1 MSSIVSGTHAWTG
14 NELGGFETVGQT
26 AGGTANVMP
35 FTLINGSNVASGDAA
50 YARAP
55 FGGYFQGVILYIG
68 ENNHD
73 GVHNLTLNKVTAAD
87 NYVTKTPITSL
98 QITIEAFQRGYF
110 WSNPNTSRG
119 TRFWRL
125 NDALGIDL
133 TKDTGINATGISDV
147 SVTVVYDFVKG
158 I

>member
-1 MSSIVSGTHAWTG
+1 MAPIISGTHAWTG
-14 NELGGFETVGQT
+14 NELGGFQTVGQT
-26 AGGTANVMP
+26 AGAGTNVMP
-35 FTLINGSNVASGDAA
+35 FTLINGATANAGDSA

-55 FGGYFQGVILYIG
+55 FGGYFQGVIIYVG

-73 GVHNLTLNKVTAAD
+73 GIHTLTLNKVTAAD

-110 WSNPNTSRG
+110 WSNPDTNRG

-125 NDALGIDL
+125 NDALGIEL
-133 TKDTGINATGISDV
+133 SKVTGIIPTGLTDV